1 MERARRGGGGRR
13 LAGGVVA
20 AAAAAA
26 SRTHFADGTGKALPG
41 ENARIGDALSLEVG
55 F

>member
-1 MERARRGGGGRR
+1 M
-13 LAGGVVA
+13 AGGVVA